1 MQIQTTTNT
10 IEAYTDGS
18 SLACSDCRR
27 SGGIWGEFG
36 FVGGWASVININNDI
51 VELSGYS
58 MDTTN
63 NRMELM
69 GAIKTLEYFKEPT
82 KLVIFT
88 DSIYVKNGITIWIKN
103 WKLNAFRTANRKE
116 VLNKDLWMELDR
128 LNQIHDVEY
137 RWVKG
142 HNGDPMNERADKLAG
157 AQTTI
162 AKEIFDKTQNLS

>member
-1 MQIQTTTNT
+1 MQTQITTNT

-18 SLACSDCRR
+18 SLACSDVRR
-27 SGGIWGEFG
+27 SGGCCEEFG
-36 FVGGWASVININNDI
+36 FVGGWASVININDEI

-58 MDTTN
+58 LDTTN

-82 KLVIFT
+82 KLTLYT

-103 WKLNAFRTANRKE
+103 WKINAFRTANRKE
-116 VLNKDLWMELDR
+116 VLNKDLWQKLDA
-128 LNQIHDVEY
+128 LNQIHNVDY

-142 HNGDPMNERADKLAG
+142 HSGNPMNERADKLAG

-162 AKEIFDKTQNLS
+162 AKQILDKEADL